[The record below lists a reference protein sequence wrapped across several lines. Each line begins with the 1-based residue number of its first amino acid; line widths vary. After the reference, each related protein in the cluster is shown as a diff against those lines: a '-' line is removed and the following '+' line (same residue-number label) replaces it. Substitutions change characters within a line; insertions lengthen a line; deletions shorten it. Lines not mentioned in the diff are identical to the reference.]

1 MSRTAQNARAAEN
14 AAADLL
20 QDEFGVLA
28 RKLNTPAN
36 RARANAEWFAM
47 DSEGRLPA
55 GWKYEASQ

>member
-1 MSRTAQNARAAEN
+1 MSIAAKNARAAEQ

-36 RARANAEWFAM
+36 RARADAEWNAM
-47 DSEGRLPA
+47 DCEGRLPD
-55 GWKYEASQ
+55 GWKYEARK